1 MKKAGKVLGILGGIL
16 LFYLAISM
24 ISFIVV
30 DILTALIGLLS
41 LAGSGAAIIGNTYV
55 EGRRLKRVLLIAAPL
70 TSAVA
75 FGSIIIPAAVS
86 GSLKLANEVTF
97 IILGVMALTCVL
109 LILSAVFVL
118 SKDKT

>member
-1 MKKAGKVLGILGGIL
+1 MKKAGKVLGILGGII
-16 LFYLAISM
+16 LFYIAISM

-30 DILTALIGLLS
+30 DRLTALIGLLS

-75 FGSIIIPAAVS
+75 FGSIFIPPAVS

-97 IILGVMALTCVL
+97 IILGVMALTCAL
-109 LILSAVFVL
+109 LILSAVFAF

>member
-1 MKKAGKVLGILGGIL
+1 MKKAGKVLGILGGII
-16 LFYLAISM
+16 LFYIAISM

-30 DILTALIGLLS
+30 DRLTALIGLLS

-75 FGSIIIPAAVS
+75 FGSIFIPPAVS

-97 IILGVMALTCVL
+97 IILGVMALTCAL

>member
-1 MKKAGKVLGILGGIL
+1 MKKAGKVLGILGGII
-16 LFYLAISM
+16 LFYIAISM

-30 DILTALIGLLS
+30 DRLTALIGLLS

-75 FGSIIIPAAVS
+75 FGSIIIPPAVS

-97 IILGVMALTCVL
+97 IILGVMALTCAL
-109 LILSAVFVL
+109 LILSAVFAF

>member
-1 MKKAGKVLGILGGIL
+1 MKKAGKVLGILGGII
-16 LFYLAISM
+16 LFYIAISM

-30 DILTALIGLLS
+30 DRLTALIGLLS

-75 FGSIIIPAAVS
+75 FGSIFIPPAVS

-97 IILGVMALTCVL
+97 IILGVMVLTCAL
-109 LILSAVFVL
+109 LILSAVFAF